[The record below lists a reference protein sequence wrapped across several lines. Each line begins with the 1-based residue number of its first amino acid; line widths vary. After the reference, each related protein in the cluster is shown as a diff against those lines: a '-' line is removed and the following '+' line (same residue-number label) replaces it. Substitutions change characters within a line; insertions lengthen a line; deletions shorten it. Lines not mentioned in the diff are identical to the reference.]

1 MKVFDAKEHIQGL
14 NLLKQKFSTF
24 DSATIRAGFKFYG
37 IPSGMMFWQEVINFK
52 LVTRIGIDLY
62 QFTSQNPIHY
72 TTLKIIYDRYANK
85 VNQYNKK
92 DTEIQRAIKLL
103 KESGYTIIK
112 GKIL

>member
-1 MKVFDAKEHIQGL
+1 MKVFNAKEHIQGL

-37 IPSGMMFWQEVINFK
+37 IPSGMMFWQEIINSK
-52 LVTRIGIDLY
+52 IVTRIGTDLY

-72 TTLKIIYDRYANK
+72 SILETVYNKYTTK
-85 VNQYNKK
+85 VNRYNKK
-92 DTEIQRAIKLL
+92 DTEIQRAINLL
-103 KESGYTIIK
+103 KESGYIIIK